1 MRSKV
6 IINLSTD
13 DPVEA
18 EILDMLTGIKTS
30 HRKQERLRSILK
42 SGYNLL
48 YKNMSADMAMVEAFD
63 KQDVALI
70 LSLFGKAPAQAQHDE
85 GSRHLEVQRVPEVT
99 PQNVPPA
106 RTERLVTQDETMAQ
120 PKVQVEH
127 AAHESVAQDIQVDR
141 LTEAVKEER
150 DIQSSRTTQVT
161 LKKQQM
167 TYREITPQLE
177 EEKIEMLDFDPGL
190 LQLESDQSESEPEE
204 YIDPL
209 KRLFNK

>member
-70 LSLFGKAPAQAQHDE
+70 LSLFGKAPVQSQSDE
-85 GSRHLEVQRVPEVT
+85 GVRPIEVKRMPVSAPQQAPPE
-99 PQNVPPA
+99 
-106 RTERLVTQDETMAQ
+106 RTERLVIQDKPIAQ
-120 PKVQVEH
+120 RRVPVG
-127 AAHESVAQDIQVDR
+127 HEVYEAVAQDVQTDVLAKAADS
-141 LTEAVKEER
+141 ER
-150 DIQSSRTTQVT
+150 SAQTSSPSQGT
-161 LKKQQM
+161 LRKQQM
-167 TYREITPQLE
+167 AYREITPQLE
-177 EEKIEMLDFDPGL
+177 EEKVEMLDFDPEL
-190 LQLESDQSESEPEE
+190 LQLESDQGDSEPEE